1 MGLSPLC
8 EGPSGRCGKM
18 GTVPLFFREATL
30 SVVRRDLRA
39 MTADGAAASLMVGIG
54 ETYFPAFVLAISS
67 SQLACGLVSTV
78 PMLLGAVLQ
87 LCAPWALRQ
96 FGSYRRWVV
105 FVAAVQAVG
114 FLPLLAAAVIGAMP
128 MTATFLVIAIYWATG
143 MASGTAWNAWAGTL
157 VPERIRA
164 PYFAGRTRFT
174 QSGIMIGLAL
184 GGIILEISTGWGALP
199 EAFALLFLLA
209 AVSRVASACFLSRQ
223 RETTGGRP
231 LLPEAGG
238 LIEAIRCNVDSR
250 VLLYML
256 AAQAACYIASP
267 YFNPYMLGQL
277 HLSYVDYLILLCVPY
292 VAKVACV
299 PVWGRVVDRIGPCR
313 VLWGSGLLIA
323 LLPAMWNLSD
333 SFSYLVAVQAYSGL
347 GWAGYELAQLLLFFD
362 TIPTATSRRRSDR
375 VQPLQCGGHLRR
387 VDPGR
392 TLAERTRRGPQR
404 LRDAIPRLHHRP
416 LRRSRRL
423 GSAAGMGRPAA
434 IRSDNRHVRAHCFAA
449 FGTATWPC
457 SAVDRP
463 HTQPGRSPAATSVRH
478 KTPPRPLPTPL
489 GTSAGGGGG

>member
-1 MGLSPLC
+1 
-8 EGPSGRCGKM
+8 
-18 GTVPLFFREATL
+18 
-30 SVVRRDLRA
+30 

-362 TIPTATSRRRSDR
+362 TIPTERRVGVLTVYNLFNAAAIFGGSILGGLLLSELGAGRNAYVTLFLVSTIARCAAVGVLARLPAWAARPQSAPTSATSA
-375 VQPLQCGGHLRR
+375 LTAL
-387 VDPGR
+387 
-392 TLAERTRRGPQR
+392 
-404 LRDAIPRLHHRP
+404 PRLERQ
-416 LRRSRRL
+416 L
-423 GSAAGMGRPAA
+423 GAV
-434 IRSDNRHVRAHCFAA
+434 VR
-449 FGTATWPC
+449 
-457 SAVDRP
+457 VDRP
-463 HTQPGRSPAATSVRH
+463 HTQPGRSPAPTSVRH